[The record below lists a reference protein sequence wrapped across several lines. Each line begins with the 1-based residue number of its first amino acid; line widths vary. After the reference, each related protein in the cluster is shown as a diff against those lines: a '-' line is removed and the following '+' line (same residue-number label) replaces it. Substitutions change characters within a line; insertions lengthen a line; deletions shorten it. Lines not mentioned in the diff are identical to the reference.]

1 MNKAQTTFVVTS
13 WLFIVLAALLFLVPT
28 DFPSAQGAAW
38 TSLGVGLA
46 SHLALF
52 AAIVFDQVA
61 AASSD
66 SPPAE
71 G

>member
-1 MNKAQTTFVVTS
+1 MNRAQTTFVVTS
-13 WLFIVLAALLFLVPT
+13 WLFIILSALLFLIPT

-38 TSLGVGLA
+38 TCLGIGIA

-52 AAIVFDQVA
+52 AAIIYDQVA
-61 AASSD
+61 VSD
-66 SPPAE
+66 NPPVE